1 VPAPAET
8 TARPSGRVTVIVTV
22 LKDPR
27 VAETLESLLMQRR
40 LPDEILVDDGGIT
53 DVVRRIT
60 ERFHARDA
68 RVRHLL
74 APGNIPESRNTAIG
88 AATGDFLAFL
98 DADEVAPPGW
108 LEELLR
114 PFEDAGVGF
123 TGGPTPGRPGTVRT
137 VGARYYDAYLRRFY
151 DTVARYRPHALP
163 MGNSAW
169 RKSALDQV
177 GPLDTT
183 LYRKAASEDQDIAD
197 RVLRAG
203 FRGVYVPEAWVQH
216 DFSDLTVFG
225 LLRKQRIYAEGGY
238 VVWRR
243 RGTTYE
249 ATGGRLLPYVAL
261 PAAILAGAI
270 LWIPPATRVVGE
282 LLVLLGAVGLVV
294 LAAALTVSGRRG
306 ESKYPGM
313 KFRALEIPRR
323 WATLYGA
330 FRGFLTYGWSGR
342 RSTVGRAPGKP

>member
-1 VPAPAET
+1 VSAPVEPPAP
-8 TARPSGRVTVIVTV
+8 RGGRVTVIVTV

-27 VAETLESLLMQRR
+27 VAETLESLLQQRR
-40 LPDEILVDDGGIT
+40 LPEEILVDDGGIT
-53 DVVRRIT
+53 DVVRQIA
-60 ERFHARDA
+60 ERFQARDP
-68 RVRHLL
+68 RVRYLL
-74 APGNIPESRNTAIG
+74 APGNIPESRNTAIA

-108 LEELLR
+108 LEELLK
-114 PFEDAGVGF
+114 PFDDPAVGF

-137 VGARYYDAYLRRFY
+137 IGARYYDGYLRRFY
-151 DTVARYRPHALP
+151 ETVARYRPHALP

-169 RKSALDQV
+169 RKSALEQV

-203 FRGVYVPEAWVQH
+203 FRGIYVPEAWVQH
-216 DFSDLTVFG
+216 DFSDLTVLG

-249 ATGGRLLPYVAL
+249 ATGGRVFPYVAL
-261 PAAILAGAI
+261 PATIVVGAI
-270 LWIPPATRVVGE
+270 LLLPPPTRLLGE
-282 LLVLLGAVGLVV
+282 LLLGLGAAGLVV
-294 LAAALTVSGRRG
+294 LAIALTISGRR
-306 ESKYPGM
+306 EEAKYPGL

-342 RSTVGRAPGKP
+342 RSTVDRAPGKP